1 MNSKIKENR
10 QQKVNEERA
19 GVSGDVMANFVVS
32 SPIDPKLAGGFDL
45 TDDDI
50 AEIVAYDEQSQ
61 PSRHKGMF
69 EVWQGK
75 HRTDIERNR
84 RDGHIAQ
91 ALDAIDEH
99 RKTPEGRADYNA
111 NRREKRR
118 KDAVA
123 EGRATKPRKRYETQD
138 ESTLAHADAKR
149 AYKDRKKGEFAL
161 MSPDKQ
167 RAIRD
172 EQARKKRE
180 QRQRRKAE
188 AAKALADKAIF

>member
-1 MNSKIKENR
+1 MNSNFKENR
-10 QQKVNEERA
+10 QQKVNDARA
-19 GVSGDVMANFVVS
+19 GVSGDVVANFVAS

-50 AEIVAYDEQSQ
+50 TEIVAYDEQSQ
-61 PSRHKGMF
+61 PSRHKAAF
-69 EVWQGK
+69 DAWQGK
-75 HRTDIERNR
+75 HRSDIERNQR
-84 RDGHIAQ
+84 SGHIAQ

-123 EGRATKPRKRYETQD
+123 EGRTIKPRKHYETTD
-138 ESTLAHADAKR
+138 ESAQAHAGAKQ
-149 AYKDRKKGEFAL
+149 AYKDRQKIEFAL
-161 MSPDKQ
+161 MSPDEQ
-167 RAIRD
+167 QALRD

-180 QRQRRKAE
+180 QRKRRKAE